1 MSTEITADDYD
12 IKILN
17 VDLLKSYKNNPRK
30 NTKETIELV
39 KKSIQQ
45 NKFSS
50 VIVVDKNYEIIAG
63 HTRLLAAK
71 ELGMTE
77 LPVFIAKNLDDNAV
91 KRLRLLDN
99 RLTETTDWD
108 LTKLINELETVKFD
122 DDFATM
128 FEPLMNQDMSDFD
141 LNESDLVDVEPDET
155 YGEPVIQY
163 VMIFD
168 NETQQQDWHL
178 LLIELKERYPEIET
192 HAGRVMQYIS
202 ENKQ

>member
-1 MSTEITADDYD
+1 MSTEITAADYD
-12 IKILN
+12 IKIMN

-30 NTKETIELV
+30 NTKNSIELV

-63 HTRLLAAK
+63 HTRFLAAK
-71 ELGMTE
+71 DLGMKE
-77 LPVFIAKNLDDNAV
+77 LPVFVAKNLDEDAV

-99 RLTETTDWD
+99 RLTETTEWD
-108 LTKLINELETVKFD
+108 LTKLVNELDLVKFD
-122 DDFATM
+122 DEFQKM
-128 FEPLMNQDMSDFD
+128 FEPLMNQDMSEFD
-141 LNESDLVDVEPDET
+141 LDEGDLVDAEPDET

-178 LLIELKERYPEIET
+178 FLIKLKEKYPDTET
-192 HAGRVMQYIS
+192 HASRVMQYIS
-202 ENKQ
+202 END